1 MKKIWLLLVMLVFY
15 EVYGQQAGSISGTVM
30 GSSGE
35 GVLAGATVAV
45 KGLELSTLTDIKG
58 RFEITGLAA
67 GAHKLLISHVGY
79 EPLELSVNVVANHA
93 HSLSAILN
101 HDERLVSEVVITA
114 SRRPEKITNAPASI
128 QVLTIRDFDR
138 FAGSNVNEMI
148 ATVQGVKYTR
158 SGIEGITFNARGF
171 NSAFNNKTLQLVDG
185 RISMAALSGSLPIF
199 NNGTYMKSD
208 LERIEIVLGP
218 QTALYGPNAHNAV
231 FNVITKD
238 PRKYPGTIA
247 SLSAGNHNQFSS
259 RLRHA
264 EVINSRWA
272 FKLSGE
278 YSVSEDY
285 KFIDSV
291 YAGGGPF
298 GPPVAIPERNVDRGL
313 RHIRGEVGV
322 YYSFNPV
329 TDLVISGG
337 GSNNNFLQVTT
348 GGRNQMRDLTYGF
361 LQARLVNPRFY
372 VTVYNTWG
380 NIGSSYP
387 IHMYTRDF
395 WNRTTG
401 GFPRMSPDSAEALA
415 RGARFREASERLN
428 AEAQYNREFKKYG
441 LFLVAGLNFQNE
453 RPNGFGL
460 NLVDSFHRIRINQY
474 GAVVQLEKTLAK
486 HWRLIGAGRVDH
498 HNNFGSF
505 FAPKFTLARSLGEG
519 SVRLSWAKAYSMPSI
534 QNQYA
539 GINRTLFGNGGEGIE
554 YIPNNTRI
562 DEISTRKRTPALKPE
577 EINTWEIGY
586 KGFLTEK
593 LFLDINYYNGES
605 KNFISPAL
613 STGGRVLTVNGIAVT
628 HNRNLAGNVF
638 NDTLSGASFLTFF
651 NYGRVRAYGIDAG
664 LRYTFNSWFSMSL
677 KYSWFDSDITKGH
690 PGNDANK
697 DDIVSP
703 EEKSLNAPNHRGI
716 VGLYVQNLCKRKL
729 SLQLHSRLVERY
741 DFYSGSLVGT
751 SSGRHSR
758 TAPKNYN
765 WGPLGGFV
773 SFDLSGTYLFNSMIS
788 ANLGVTNIFN
798 TRQIEFVSSPS
809 IGRLIMAEVKINL
822 PGGKKSD
829 SK

>member
-1 MKKIWLLLVMLVFY
+1 MLVFY
-15 EVYGQQAGSISGTVM
+15 KVYSQQTGSLSGTIK
-30 GSSGE
+30 SSSDE
-35 GVLAGATVAV
+35 GVLAGATIAV
-45 KGLELSTLTDIKG
+45 KGLKLSTLTDVKG

-67 GAHKLLISHVGY
+67 GTYKVLITHVGY
-79 EPLELSVNVVANHA
+79 ELLELSVMVIANQEL
-93 HSLSAILN
+93 SLTARLN
-101 HDERLVSEVVITA
+101 RDERIGSEVVITA

-128 QVLTIRDFDR
+128 QVLTTRDFDR
-138 FAGSNVNEMI
+138 FAGSNVNEMV
-148 ATVQGVKYTR
+148 ATIQGVEYTR
-158 SGIEGITFNARGF
+158 TGIEGITFNARGF

-199 NNGTYMKSD
+199 NNGTYMKND
-208 LERIEIVLGP
+208 LEKIEIVLGP

-247 SLSAGNHNQFSS
+247 SQSAGNHYQFSS

-264 EVINSRWA
+264 EVINKRWA
-272 FKLSGE
+272 FKFSGE
-278 YSVSEDY
+278 YSVSED
-285 KFIDSV
+285 FEFTDSV

-298 GPPVAIPERNVDRGL
+298 GPVVAIPERNVDRGI
-313 RHIRGEVGV
+313 RHIRGEAGV
-322 YYSFNPV
+322 FYSISPV
-329 TDLVISGG
+329 TDLIISGG

-348 GGRNQMRDLTYGF
+348 GGRNQMRGLTYGF

-387 IHMYTRDF
+387 IQMYTRDY

-401 GFPRMSPDSAEALA
+401 GFPRMSPDSAEVLA
-415 RGARFREASERLN
+415 RGARFREAGQRLN
-428 AEAQYNREFKKYG
+428 TEAQYNHEFRKHG
-441 LFLVAGLNFQNE
+441 LFLVAGVNFQDE
-453 RPNGFGL
+453 RPNGYGL
-460 NLVDSFHRIRINQY
+460 SLVDSFHRIRISQY

-486 HWRLIGAGRVDH
+486 HWRLIGAARVDH
-498 HNNFGSF
+498 HSNFGSF
-505 FAPKFTLARSLGEG
+505 FAPKFTLSRSLGEG

-539 GINRTLFGNGGEGIE
+539 GINRILFGNGGEGIE
-554 YIPNNTRI
+554 YIPNNSRI
-562 DEISTRKRTPALKPE
+562 DEIATRKRTPALKPE
-577 EINTWEIGY
+577 EVNTWEIGY
-586 KGFLTEK
+586 KGFLTGK

-613 STGGRVLTVNGIAVT
+613 TTGGRVLTVNGIAVT
-628 HNRNLAGNVF
+628 HNRNLAGNVS
-638 NDTLSGASFLTFF
+638 NDTLRGASFLTFF

-664 LRYTFNSWFSMSL
+664 LRYTFNSWFSVSL

-703 EEKSLNAPNHRGI
+703 EEKSLNAPNHRGVI
-716 VGLYVQNLCKRKL
+716 GVYVQNLCKKKL
-729 SLQLHSRLVERY
+729 TLQLYSRLVERY

-751 SSGRHSR
+751 ATGRNSR
-758 TAPKNYN
+758 TAPKNYD

-773 SFDLSGTYLFNSMIS
+773 SFDLNGTYLFNSRVS

-809 IGRLIMAEVKINL
+809 IGRLIMAEVKISL
-822 PGGKKSD
+822 PGGKKSGL
-829 SK
+829 K